1 MVGHKNY
8 HLSINEDFHI
18 FNFQVTYI
26 VYWRSHFGNEI
37 PINSLFTM
45 WNWTYVL
52 DIGPWSWGAPI
63 MAFVDYTAFKN
74 ARTIFF
80 EVGQGGQRFAV
91 GFYNIYGVAR
101 ELQVVGS
108 GPNPVKGPLP

>member
-1 MVGHKNY
+1 
-8 HLSINEDFHI
+8 
-18 FNFQVTYI
+18 
-26 VYWRSHFGNEI
+26 
-37 PINSLFTM
+37 
-45 WNWTYVL
+45 
-52 DIGPWSWGAPI
+52 